1 MDYYSTPIARQQRPI
16 GNSVAL
22 PERRRITRR
31 ALACRV
37 TLTLPDKDI
46 LYGFTVDISAAG
58 LRVAVPKKLGLD
70 QECDLVLSFFA
81 NGKTNRVSARGQV
94 LSCVC
99 SGMDGFQLGI
109 KFTQIDAA
117 ASEILQQILE

>member
-1 MDYYSTPIARQQRPI
+1 MDYYSTPIAAQQRPI
-16 GNSVAL
+16 VNSAAV
-22 PERRRITRR
+22 PDRRRTTRR
-31 ALACRV
+31 SLACRV

-46 LYGFTVDISAAG
+46 MYGFTVDISAAG
-58 LRVAVPKKLGLD
+58 LRVAVPKKLNLK
-70 QECDLVLSFFA
+70 QECTLLLSFFA
-81 NGKTNRVSARGQV
+81 HGKTNRVNAYGQV

-117 ASEILQQILE
+117 ASEILQQIVE